1 MNDRDDAQDVT
12 HDAPV
17 GARANP
23 TALAVPDAA
32 RLLSAASGQRVT
44 AEMIAFDVEA
54 GAPQL
59 FGDLHRR
66 TRGIGADRH
75 HRQRPHGPGRVADH
89 HRQPFDA
96 GGPAAKTAFIEQYLD
111 VNKEGK

>member
-1 MNDRDDAQDVT
+1 MNDRDGAQDVA

-44 AEMIAFDVEA
+44 AEMIEFDVNA
-54 GAPQL
+54 GAPTNVDGTINLVQYAAWL
-59 FGDLHRR
+59 AKEMASGGD
-66 TRGIGADRH
+66 
-75 HRQRPHGPGRVADH
+75 
-89 HRQPFDA
+89 
-96 GGPAAKTAFIEQYLD
+96 
-111 VNKEGK
+111 